1 MDDRFQSALAAVASQ
16 SGIVRSLAV
25 FCAGL
30 LVYLLLVVWLLLV
43 WRQRESLTFATVAR
57 IGIVMLGAILLARI
71 AAQFISNPRP
81 YIVAHTVPLM
91 PVSAD
96 NGFPSD
102 HTLLVAALT
111 ATVYGIDRR
120 WIGPLAAGTLLVAL
134 GRLAV
139 GAHHTVDVV
148 GSVVIVLLAAIVAAM
163 APLPRTWNQ
172 PVLAAFPRVHALLMW
187 RPHRRW

>member
-1 MDDRFQSALAAVASQ
+1 MDDRFQSALATVASQ
-16 SGIVRSLAV
+16 SAVVRVLAI
-25 FCAGL
+25 FCASL
-30 LVYLLLVVWLLLV
+30 LVYLLLVVWLLLI

-57 IGIVMLGAILLARI
+57 IGVVMLGSILLARI
-71 AAQFISNPRP
+71 AARFISDPRP
-81 YIVAHTVPLM
+81 YMVAHTVPLM

-111 ATVYGIDRR
+111 ATLYWIDRR

-139 GAHHTVDVV
+139 GAHHTIDVV
-148 GSVVIVLLAAIVAAM
+148 GSVVIVLLAAIVTAM
-163 APLPRTWNQ
+163 APLPRAWNH
-172 PVLAAFPRVHALLMW
+172 PVLAAFPRMHALLMW
-187 RPHRRW
+187 RPHR